1 LLILIWIHLGNKNRK
16 NKFIITDNMAMVS
29 LCIILKLLKSN
40 LLTPKKEHL
49 SNKYKRTY
57 IYIYIYIE
65 KIKNKWEK
73 NKKIFVKKNQKKR
86 KKIGKKTK
94 KKITL

>member
-16 NKFIITDNMAMVS
+16 NKLIITDNMAMVS

-57 IYIYIYIE
+57 IYIYIL
-65 KIKNKWEK
+65 
-73 NKKIFVKKNQKKR
+73 KKSKTN
-86 KKIGKKTK
+86 GKKK
-94 KKITL
+94 YL

>member
-1 LLILIWIHLGNKNRK
+1 
-16 NKFIITDNMAMVS
+16 MAMVS

-57 IYIYIYIE
+57 IYIY
-65 KIKNKWEK
+65 WK
-73 NKKIFVKKNQKKR
+73 NKKQM
-86 KKIGKKTK
+86 GKKTK
-94 KKITL
+94 KYLWKKTIRKEKKLGKKPKKKTL

>member
-1 LLILIWIHLGNKNRK
+1 
-16 NKFIITDNMAMVS
+16 MAMVS

-57 IYIYIYIE
+57 IYIY
-65 KIKNKWEK
+65 W
-73 NKKIFVKKNQKKR
+73 KNQKQM
-86 KKIGKKTK
+86 GKKNICEK
-94 KKITL
+94 KP

>member
-1 LLILIWIHLGNKNRK
+1 
-16 NKFIITDNMAMVS
+16 MAMVS

-57 IYIYIYIE
+57 IYIL
-65 KIKNKWEK
+65 KKSKK
-73 NKKIFVKKNQKKR
+73 KMGKKIFVKKNHKKR

-94 KKITL
+94 KKKHYSNPQ

>member
-1 LLILIWIHLGNKNRK
+1 LETKTEK
-16 NKFIITDNMAMVS
+16 NKLIITDNMAMVS

-57 IYIYIYIE
+57 IYIYIE

-73 NKKIFVKKNQKKR
+73 KIFVKKNHKKR

-94 KKITL
+94 KKKHYINPQ

>member
-1 LLILIWIHLGNKNRK
+1 
-16 NKFIITDNMAMVS
+16 MAMVS

-57 IYIYIYIE
+57 IYIYIE

-73 NKKIFVKKNQKKR
+73 KYLLKKTIRKEKKLGKKPKKKNT
-86 KKIGKKTK
+86 ISIHSNT
-94 KKITL
+94 